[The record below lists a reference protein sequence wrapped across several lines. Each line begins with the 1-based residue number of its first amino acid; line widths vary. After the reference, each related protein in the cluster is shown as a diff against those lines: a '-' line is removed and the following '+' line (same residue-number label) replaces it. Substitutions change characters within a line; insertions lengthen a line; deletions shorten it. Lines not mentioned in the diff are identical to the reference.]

1 MRILL
6 WPCATPTWMS
16 DRDHRP
22 GLLER
27 WLLALI
33 PPLLRLHA
41 LSLRYRVEGLE
52 AVHELLAAGK
62 PVLLASW
69 HGRVLLLPFHLRG
82 LLQTL
87 MISRSRDGERIATL
101 CERIGY
107 STVRG
112 SSSLAGARALR
123 EIVRLLKDNH
133 VVGHAADGPR
143 GPAGE
148 IKPGLVLIAQ
158 RSGAAIVPIYATAA
172 HRWEAPS
179 WDRMQIAYP
188 FSRVLVRYGPAV
200 EVSPELD
207 TEATEQL
214 RLELEQQMQTEYARL
229 EADLAAR

>member
-1 MRILL
+1 M
-6 WPCATPTWMS
+6 PV
-16 DRDHRP
+16 RDHRP

-27 WLLALI
+27 WLLALV

-41 LSLRYRVEGLE
+41 LSLRFRVDGLE
-52 AVHELLAAGK
+52 AVHELLAAGT
-62 PVLLASW
+62 PVLLVSW

-87 MISRSRDGERIATL
+87 MISRSRDGERIATV

-112 SSSLAGARALR
+112 SSSRSGARALR
-123 EIVRLLKDNH
+123 EVVRLLEKNCVIGH
-133 VVGHAADGPR
+133 VVDGPR

-207 TEATEQL
+207 AEATEQL
-214 RLELEQQMQTEYARL
+214 RFELEQQMQTEYARL
-229 EADLAAR
+229 ESDLAAP

>member
-1 MRILL
+1 
-6 WPCATPTWMS
+6 MS
-16 DRDHRP
+16 DRDHSP

-33 PPLLRLHA
+33 PLLLRLHA

-87 MISRSRDGERIATL
+87 MISRSRDGERIATV

-112 SSSLAGARALR
+112 SSSRSGARALR
-123 EIVRLLKDNH
+123 EVVGVLKEKR
-133 VVGHAADGPR
+133 VVGHVVDGPR

-148 IKPGLVLIAQ
+148 IKPGLVAIAQ

-179 WDRMQIAYP
+179 WDRMQLAYP
-188 FSRVLVRYGPAV
+188 FTRVLVRYGPAV
-200 EVSPELD
+200 EVSPDLD
-207 TEATEQL
+207 AEASEQL
-214 RLELEQQMQTEYARL
+214 RLELERRMKTEYARL

>member
-1 MRILL
+1 
-6 WPCATPTWMS
+6 MS
-16 DRDHRP
+16 DRDYRP
-22 GLLER
+22 GMLER
-27 WLLALI
+27 LLLALA

-87 MISRSRDGERIATL
+87 MISRSRDGERIATI
-101 CERIGY
+101 CEGIGY

-112 SSSLAGARALR
+112 SSSRSGARALL
-123 EIVRLLKDNH
+123 EVVSLLKQNR
-133 VVGHAADGPR
+133 VVGHVVDGPR
-143 GPAGE
+143 GPVEE

-158 RSGAAIVPIYATAA
+158 RSSAAIVPIYATAA
-172 HRWEAPS
+172 LRWEAPS

-207 TEATEQL
+207 AEASEQL
-214 RLELEQQMQTEYARL
+214 RLELERRMKTEYARL

>member
-1 MRILL
+1 
-6 WPCATPTWMS
+6 MS
-16 DRDHRP
+16 DRDHSP
-22 GLLER
+22 SLLER

-87 MISRSRDGERIATL
+87 MISRSRDGERIATI

-123 EIVRLLKDNH
+123 EIVRLLKDNY

>member
-1 MRILL
+1 
-6 WPCATPTWMS
+6 MS

-22 GLLER
+22 GLVER

-33 PPLLRLHA
+33 PLLLRLHA

-87 MISRSRDGERIATL
+87 MISQSRDGERIATI

-112 SSSLAGARALR
+112 SSSRSGARALR

-133 VVGHAADGPR
+133 VIGHAVDGPR

-148 IKPGLVLIAQ
+148 LKHGLVLIAQ

-200 EVSPELD
+200 EVSAELD
-207 TEATEQL
+207 DEATEQL
-214 RLELEQQMQTEYARL
+214 RLELEQQMKTEYARL
-229 EADLAAR
+229 ESDLAAR

>member
-1 MRILL
+1 
-6 WPCATPTWMS
+6 MS
-16 DRDHRP
+16 DRHRRP

-27 WLLALI
+27 WLLALA
-33 PPLLRLHA
+33 PLLLRLHA

-87 MISRSRDGERIATL
+87 MISRSRDGERIATI
-101 CERIGY
+101 CEQIGY

-112 SSSLAGARALR
+112 SSSRSGARALL
-123 EIVRLLKDNH
+123 EVVNLLKKNR
-133 VVGHAADGPR
+133 VVGHVVDGPR
-143 GPAGE
+143 GPAEE

-158 RSGAAIVPIYATAA
+158 RSGAAIVPVYATAA
-172 HRWEAPS
+172 YRWEAPS
-179 WDRMQIAYP
+179 WDRMQLAYP

-207 TEATEQL
+207 AEASEQL
-214 RLELEQQMQTEYARL
+214 RLELEQQMNTEYARL
-229 EADLAAR
+229 EADLSSSSRGR

>member
-1 MRILL
+1 
-6 WPCATPTWMS
+6 MS

-27 WLLALI
+27 WLLALV
-33 PPLLRLHA
+33 PLLLRLHA

-87 MISRSRDGERIATL
+87 MISRSRDGERIATI

-112 SSSLAGARALR
+112 SSSRSGAQALL
-123 EIVRLLKDNH
+123 EVVGELKENR
-133 VVGHAADGPR
+133 VVGHVVDGPR

-148 IKPGLVLIAQ
+148 IKPGLVAIAQ

-172 HRWEAPS
+172 RRWEAPS
-179 WDRMQIAYP
+179 WDRMQLAYP
-188 FSRVLVRYGPAV
+188 FSRVLVRYGPPV

-207 TEATEQL
+207 AEAFEEL
-214 RLELEQQMQTEYARL
+214 RLELERRMRTEYARL

>member
-1 MRILL
+1 MRRSGQRERCLL
-6 WPCATPTWMS
+6 SIA
-16 DRDHRP
+16 
-22 GLLER
+22 LLLMR
-27 WLLALI
+27 LLGWS
-33 PPLLRLHA
+33 LRL
-41 LSLRYRVEGLE
+41 RIEGRE
-52 AVHELLAAGK
+52 VVDELLAEGQ

-87 MISRSRDGERIATL
+87 MISRSRDGERIATI
-101 CERIGY
+101 CEGIGY

-112 SSSLAGARALR
+112 SSSRSGARALL
-123 EIVRLLKDNH
+123 EVVSLLKKNR
-133 VVGHAADGPR
+133 VVGHVVDGPR
-143 GPAGE
+143 GPAEE

-158 RSGAAIVPIYATAA
+158 RSSAAIVPIYATAA

-207 TEATEQL
+207 AEASEQL
-214 RLELEQQMQTEYARL
+214 RLELERRMKTEYARL

>member
-87 MISRSRDGERIATL
+87 MISRSRDGERIATI

>member
-1 MRILL
+1 M
-6 WPCATPTWMS
+6 P
-16 DRDHRP
+16 DRAHKP

-27 WLLALI
+27 WLLALAAL
-33 PPLLRLHA
+33 LLRLHA

-52 AVHELLAAGK
+52 VVHELLEAGT
-62 PVLLASW
+62 PILLASW

-82 LLQTL
+82 LLQTI
-87 MISRSRDGERIATL
+87 MVSRSRDGERIATI

-112 SSSLAGARALR
+112 SSSRSGARALL
-123 EIVRLLKDNH
+123 EVVRLLKKSR
-133 VVGHAADGPR
+133 VVGHVVDGPL

-148 IKPGLVLIAQ
+148 IKGGLVLIAQ
-158 RSGAAIVPIYATAA
+158 RSGASIVPVYATAA

-179 WDRMQIAYP
+179 WDRMQIVYP

-207 TEATEQL
+207 AEACERL
-214 RLELEQQMQTEYARL
+214 RFGLERQMKTEYERL
-229 EADLAAR
+229 EAKLVAR

>member
-1 MRILL
+1 M
-6 WPCATPTWMS
+6 A
-16 DRDHRP
+16 DRAHKP

-27 WLLALI
+27 WLLALAAL
-33 PPLLRLHA
+33 LLRVHA

-52 AVHELLAAGK
+52 VVHELLAAGT

-82 LLQTL
+82 LLQTI
-87 MISRSRDGERIATL
+87 MISRSRDGERIATIS
-101 CERIGY
+101 ERIGY

-112 SSSLAGARALR
+112 SSSRSGARALL
-123 EIVRLLKDNH
+123 EVVRLLKKNR
-133 VVGHAADGPR
+133 VVGHVVDGPL

-148 IKPGLVLIAQ
+148 IKGGLVLIAQ
-158 RSGAAIVPIYATAA
+158 RSGASIVPVYATAA

-179 WDRMQIAYP
+179 WDRMQIVYP

-207 TEATEQL
+207 AEACEQL
-214 RLELEQQMQTEYARL
+214 RLELERQMKTEYERL
-229 EADLAAR
+229 EAELVAH

>member
-1 MRILL
+1 
-6 WPCATPTWMS
+6 MS

-22 GLLER
+22 GPLER
-27 WLLALI
+27 WLLALV

-52 AVHELLAAGK
+52 AVHELLAVGK

-87 MISRSRDGERIATL
+87 MISRSRDGERIATV

-112 SSSLAGARALR
+112 SSSRSGAQALR
-123 EIVRLLKDNH
+123 EVVGVLKEKR
-133 VVGHAADGPR
+133 VVGHVVDGPR

-148 IKPGLVLIAQ
+148 IKPGLVAIAQ

-200 EVSPELD
+200 EVSAELD
-207 TEATEQL
+207 DEATEQL
-214 RLELEQQMQTEYARL
+214 RLELEQQMKTEYARL
-229 EADLAAR
+229 ESDLAAR